1 MIDEPTAIALANTQE
16 IDPYTI
22 VREYV
27 QIRFLDVFFR
37 IVKPKTFFFKGGT
50 AIRLAYGSDR
60 FSEDL
65 DFTVTRGIDN
75 PIDYAKKTVDSLT
88 VEIPDIS
95 MKPVKTIAG
104 QSAKISLQSFASHQ
118 PLTIKLDFSLRED
131 VLTPQL
137 AAIKTSL
144 PIAGTPLVDTVSKEE
159 ILAEKIRAVIN
170 RRKGRDIYDLWYLL
184 HTGALVTK
192 TLIEKKLLFYHEAF
206 DPKILFDVVAS
217 WREKELYQDIAKF
230 LPRSQRRII
239 AELPRLTHDLLQKG
253 LTNQPID

>member
-1 MIDEPTAIALANTQE
+1 MIDEPTAIALANKQE

-37 IVKPKTFFFKGGT
+37 IVKPKSFFFKGGT

-65 DFTVTRGIDN
+65 DFTVTHGKTN
-75 PIDYAKKTVDSLT
+75 PIEQATKAIQLLKA
-88 VEIPDIS
+88 EMPDIS

-184 HTGALVTK
+184 HTGTPVTK

-206 DPKILFDVVAS
+206 EPKILFDAVAS

-239 AELPRLTHDLLQKG
+239 AELPRLTHDLLQKD
-253 LTNQPID
+253 LPA